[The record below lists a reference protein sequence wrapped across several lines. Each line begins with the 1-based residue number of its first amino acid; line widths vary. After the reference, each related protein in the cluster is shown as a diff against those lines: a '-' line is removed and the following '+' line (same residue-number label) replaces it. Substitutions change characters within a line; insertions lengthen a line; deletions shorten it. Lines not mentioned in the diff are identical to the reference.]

1 VTFFMAYF
9 IRFNFRLEFDPYIV
23 LKQIPFII
31 VAAFFSFLAVG
42 SHKGV
47 VRFTGFKDVVNIII
61 GVNILATVLL
71 ITTFYNRKYNL
82 ESYLNLSG
90 SIIYIHLLL
99 NILFLIGFK
108 LFVKSIY
115 HKLMQDFNTIKN
127 VLIFGAG
134 NSGTITYETIT
145 NDPKN
150 GLHVIGFIDDN
161 EQKIGKKINL
171 LNVYSLQKITPEF
184 ISKNN
189 VEEVIISIQNIEPVR
204 LLQIS
209 GQLFTLG
216 LKVKIV
222 PPVQHWIDGDL
233 NIGQIKDVK
242 IE

>member
-1 VTFFMAYF
+1 MIIRFLNKISQKYASKWLIMIFDLAIVAVTFFMAHF
-9 IRFNFRLEFDPYIV
+9 IRFNLRLEFDPYEV
-23 LKQIPFII
+23 LNQIPFV
-31 VAAFFSFLAVG
+31 VAAAFLSFLAVG

-171 LNVYSLQKITPEF
+171 LNVYSLQKITSEF
-184 ISKNN
+184 
-189 VEEVIISIQNIEPVR
+189 
-204 LLQIS
+204 
-209 GQLFTLG
+209 
-216 LKVKIV
+216 
-222 PPVQHWIDGDL
+222 
-233 NIGQIKDVK
+233 
-242 IE
+242 